1 MFSKFNIERLIR
13 SRIFRLVV
21 TVLLATLSL
30 AGSAHADVVTDWNQ
44 TAIATLN
51 AAGVRFPPQTR
62 ALAMMHAAMFDAV
75 NATNHRY
82 TAYAVDIYAP
92 HASPEAA
99 AAAAAHGV
107 LLSLIPSQQ
116 VNLDA
121 AYAASLAQVPDSAAK
136 DGGIA
141 LGVTVA
147 NGILALRSAD
157 GSNAIVPY
165 TPGTGP
171 GVWRPTPPAFGPAA
185 FVAFATTTPFTLRS
199 SSQFLAEDPPTLTS
213 KDYARDFN
221 EVKSLGD
228 VNSVTRTADQTEAAQ
243 FWIENSDF
251 TWNLIA
257 RLAAAA
263 HQNNLSQNARL
274 FALLNM
280 ATADGI
286 ITGFNTK
293 YTYNFWRP
301 ITAIRAADTDGNDE
315 TTADPTWTPLSPTPA
330 HPDYTSNHT
339 IYSAAAAKVL
349 ALVLGSDD
357 FDFSITS
364 STAPNGAV
372 RTYHSFSQAAEECG
386 VARIWVGF
394 HFRTAVRRGFKQGEQ
409 VGRFAFKNY
418 LKPVNGQD
426 DDNDEDKHH

>member
-1 MFSKFNIERLIR
+1 MSSSYLNTWQIICVRKLRLL
-13 SRIFRLVV
+13 SA
-21 TVLLATLSL
+21 VLLATVSL
-30 AGSAHADVVTDWNQ
+30 AATARADVVTDWNQ

-62 ALAMMHAAMFDAV
+62 ALAMMHAAIFDAV

-82 TAYAVDIYAP
+82 TPYAIDIYAP
-92 HASPEAA
+92 DASPEAA
-99 AAAAAHGV
+99 AAAAAHSV
-107 LLSLIPSQQ
+107 LLNLVPSQQ
-116 VNLDA
+116 LNLDT
-121 AYAASLAQVPDSAAK
+121 AYAASLAQIPDGPAK
-136 DGGIA
+136 DDGIGV
-141 LGVTVA
+141 GVTVA
-147 NGILALRSAD
+147 NGIVALRSGD
-157 GSNAIVPY
+157 GSNAVVPY
-165 TPGTGP
+165 TPGSGP
-171 GVWRPTPPAFGPAA
+171 GVWVPTPPAFGPAV
-185 FVAFATTTPFTLRS
+185 FVAFATTTPFTLWS
-199 SSQFLAEDPPTLTS
+199 SAQFLAEAPPALTS
-213 KDYARDFN
+213 KNYVSDFN
-221 EVKSLGD
+221 EVKSLGA
-228 VNSVTRTADQTEAAQ
+228 VNSATRTADETEAAL

-263 HQNNLSQNARL
+263 NQNDLSENARL

-301 ITAIRAADTDGNDE
+301 ITAIRSADTDGNLE
-315 TTADPTWTPLSPTPA
+315 TLADPTWTPLSPTPA
-330 HPDYTSNHT
+330 HPDYTSNHS

-372 RTYHSFSQAAEECG
+372 RSYHSFSQAAEECG
-386 VARIWVGF
+386 MARIWVGF
-394 HFRTAVRRGFKQGEQ
+394 HFRTAVRHGLNQGKQI
-409 VGRFAFKNY
+409 GRFAFEHC
-418 LKPVNGQD
+418 LKPVTTTN
-426 DDNDEDKHH
+426 

>member
-1 MFSKFNIERLIR
+1 MSSSYLNTWQIICVRKLRLL
-13 SRIFRLVV
+13 SA
-21 TVLLATLSL
+21 VLLATVSL
-30 AGSAHADVVTDWNQ
+30 AATARADVVTDWNQ

-62 ALAMMHAAMFDAV
+62 ALAMMHAAIFDAV

-82 TAYAVDIYAP
+82 TPYAIDIYAP
-92 HASPEAA
+92 DASPEAA
-99 AAAAAHGV
+99 AAAAAHSV
-107 LLSLIPSQQ
+107 LLNLVPSQQ
-116 VNLDA
+116 LNLDT
-121 AYAASLAQVPDSAAK
+121 AYAASLAQIPDGPAK
-136 DGGIA
+136 DNGI
-141 LGVTVA
+141 GVGVMVA
-147 NGILALRSAD
+147 NGIVALRSGD
-157 GSNAIVPY
+157 GSNAVVPY
-165 TPGTGP
+165 TPVSGP
-171 GVWRPTPPAFGPAA
+171 GVWVPTPPAFGPAV
-185 FVAFATTTPFTLRS
+185 FVAFATTTPFMLRS
-199 SSQFLAEDPPTLTS
+199 SAQFLAEAPPALTS
-213 KDYARDFN
+213 KNYVSDFN
-221 EVKSLGD
+221 EVKSLGA
-228 VNSVTRTADQTEAAQ
+228 VNSATRTADETEAAL

-263 HQNNLSQNARL
+263 NQNDLSENARL

-301 ITAIRAADTDGNDE
+301 ITAIRSADTDGNLE
-315 TTADPTWTPLSPTPA
+315 TLADPTWTPLSPTPA
-330 HPDYTSNHT
+330 HPDYTSNHS

-372 RTYHSFSQAAEECG
+372 RSYHSFSQAAEECG
-386 VARIWVGF
+386 MARIWVGF
-394 HFRTAVRRGFKQGEQ
+394 HFRTAVRHGLNQGKQI
-409 VGRFAFKNY
+409 GRFAFEHC
-418 LKPVNGQD
+418 LKPVTTTN
-426 DDNDEDKHH
+426 

>member
-1 MFSKFNIERLIR
+1 MFSKFNVEHIIR
-13 SRIFRLVV
+13 SRKLRLVV
-21 TVLLATLSL
+21 TALLAAFSL
-30 AGSAHADVVTDWNQ
+30 AGSVRADVVTDWNQ
-44 TAIATLN
+44 TAIATLS
-51 AAGVRFPPQTR
+51 AGGVRFPPQTR
-62 ALAMMHAAMFDAV
+62 ALAMMHAAIFDAV

-82 TAYAVDIYAP
+82 TAYAVNIYAP

-107 LLSLIPSQQ
+107 LVNLIPSQQ

-121 AYAASLAQVPDSAAK
+121 AYADSLAQVSDGAAK
-136 DGGIA
+136 DSGIA
-141 LGVTVA
+141 LGLTVA
-147 NGILALRSAD
+147 SGILALRSAD

-165 TPGTGP
+165 TPGSGP
-171 GVWRPTPPAFGPAA
+171 GVWQPTPPNFGPAV
-185 FVAFATTTPFTLRS
+185 FVAFATTMPFTLRS
-199 SSQFLAEDPPTLTS
+199 SSQFLAEGPPSLSSDEYT
-213 KDYARDFN
+213 RDFN
-221 EVKSLGD
+221 EVKSLGA
-228 VNSVTRTADQTEAAQ
+228 VNSATRNADQTEAAL

-257 RLAAAA
+257 RSAAAA
-263 HQNNLSQNARL
+263 HQNDLSENARL

-286 ITGFNTK
+286 IAGFNTK

-301 ITAIRAADTDGNDE
+301 ITAIRSADTDGNNE
-315 TTADPTWTPLSPTPA
+315 TVADPAWTPLSPTPA
-330 HPDYTSNHT
+330 HPDYTSNHS

-372 RTYHSFSQAAEECG
+372 RSYHSFSQAAEECG
-386 VARIWVGF
+386 MSRIWLGF
-394 HFRTAVRRGFKQGEQ
+394 HFQTAVRHGLNQGKQIGP
-409 VGRFAFKNY
+409 FAFEHC
-418 LKPVNGQD
+418 LTPV
-426 DDNDEDKHH
+426 